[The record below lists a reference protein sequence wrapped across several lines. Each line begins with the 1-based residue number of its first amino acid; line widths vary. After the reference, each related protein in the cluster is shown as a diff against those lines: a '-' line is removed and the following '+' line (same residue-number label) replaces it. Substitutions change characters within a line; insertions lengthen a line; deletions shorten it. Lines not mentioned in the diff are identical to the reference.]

1 MPDRAWEQAK
11 QPVRTC
17 GLGLQDNTLT
27 APANYAAAM
36 GDVARMNERLIKDF
50 TQEDHMGPV
59 MKVSAQIR
67 KDQELAQIVEELRER
82 TEDATTENICPQ
94 VDQIEHF
101 PTQKQISR
109 VLYDIKNKQLIQQ
122 AGADFQ
128 DAQMKLRHKNWLI
141 SQSQVGAGAQ
151 FKALAGKKEH
161 KFYIE
166 DTTFRIMLQLFLM
179 LKIPEL
185 PKRCACGQTLD
196 SYGHHYLVCNKCPTG
211 GDDAQQKSFQ
221 YQRHNNLRD
230 AHIKFTKKYL
240 KLTLSTKSQNAIRN
254 QPYLKPGDSVAN
266 AEFYNT
272 AKDMY
277 LDYTIV
283 NPIAPTS
290 LAKNKSAI
298 PLKTVTDAEEKKIE
312 EFREVL
318 YTNRIDYEDA
328 PFEKKPLGFEITGAM
343 GKGMKDHVKQM
354 HKKYLSQF
362 PEGKSVPT
370 LQQQGDEEHTWTANS
385 FTPMLHQTLALQ
397 ITKDAA
403 VAIKTRRRDAI
414 SEGVPRQP
422 QDARVTINFRRNN
435 DTGSLDLH

>member
-141 SQSQVGAGAQ
+141 SQS
-151 FKALAGKKEH
+151 L
-161 KFYIE
+161 
-166 DTTFRIMLQLFLM
+166 L
-179 LKIPEL
+179 
-185 PKRCACGQTLD
+185 
-196 SYGHHYLVCNKCPTG
+196 
-211 GDDAQQKSFQ
+211 SFG
-221 YQRHNNLRD
+221 
-230 AHIKFTKKYL
+230 IK
-240 KLTLSTKSQNAIRN
+240 
-254 QPYLKPGDSVAN
+254 
-266 AEFYNT
+266 
-272 AKDMY
+272 
-277 LDYTIV
+277 
-283 NPIAPTS
+283 
-290 LAKNKSAI
+290 
-298 PLKTVTDAEEKKIE
+298 
-312 EFREVL
+312 EFRNVMLWHSYVVPNPVTTHFYPLLVL
-318 YTNRIDYEDA
+318 PDVS
-328 PFEKKPLGFEITGAM
+328 P
-343 GKGMKDHVKQM
+343 V
-354 HKKYLSQF
+354 S
-362 PEGKSVPT
+362 
-370 LQQQGDEEHTWTANS
+370 
-385 FTPMLHQTLALQ
+385 MLEPV
-397 ITKDAA
+397 DP
-403 VAIKTRRRDAI
+403 
-414 SEGVPRQP
+414 G
-422 QDARVTINFRRNN
+422 
-435 DTGSLDLH
+435 LH